1 MSNHSYHEI
10 VKDCEALQAKVIAME
25 RELKDA
31 QTQVEYLRDKLN
43 DAQERNR
50 KLDWLLAKAVESL

>member
-1 MSNHSYHEI
+1 MPSFSYHE
-10 VKDCEALQAKVIAME
+10 VMKNCETLKAQIATME
-25 RELKDA
+25 RELQDA

>member
-1 MSNHSYHEI
+1 MPSFSYHE
-10 VKDCEALQAKVIAME
+10 VMQNCEKLKAQIATME

-31 QTQVEYLRDKLN
+31 QTQVEFLRDKLN
-43 DAQERNR
+43 EAQERNR

>member
-1 MSNHSYHEI
+1 MPSFSYHE
-10 VKDCEALQAKVIAME
+10 VMQNCEALKAQIATME
-25 RELKDA
+25 RELQDA